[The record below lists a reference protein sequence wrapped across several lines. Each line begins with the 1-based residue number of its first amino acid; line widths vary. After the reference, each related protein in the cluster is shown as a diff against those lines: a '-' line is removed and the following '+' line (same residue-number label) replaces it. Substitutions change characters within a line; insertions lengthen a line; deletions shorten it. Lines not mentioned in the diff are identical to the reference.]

1 MTRIQF
7 KDVDPVPWW
16 LLPAQGHSWAGEV
29 CCFSSFFHQHRE
41 VQRCDPVLFE
51 CQIQNIWWQ
60 WQLCVT
66 RRRDL
71 FSLSLHICFSQL
83 FFQYTQFCFSL
94 FLLLLCSSAL
104 ILFWVLLFLL
114 TYGGYMIH
122 HWVQPCPLNKQK
134 IPYVLEGGI
143 SYRPF
148 SLSLSFSL
156 SQLKLYFWTAVT
168 MRHCKL
174 KTTTWALSS
183 EALSGPD
190 TRHGGEISSAL
201 KL

>member
-7 KDVDPVPWW
+7 KGIHPVPCW
-16 LLPAQGHSWAGEV
+16 LLPTQGHSSRGQAWF
-29 CCFSSFFHQHRE
+29 FSSFFHQHKEFKRGG
-41 VQRCDPVLFE
+41 PVLCE
-51 CQIQNIWWQ
+51 CHIQNIWWQ
-60 WQLCVT
+60 WQLSVT

-71 FSLSLHICFSQL
+71 FSLSWHVYTLPVL
-83 FFQYTQFCFSL
+83 FPIYPVLLSL
-94 FLLLLCSSAL
+94 FLLFLCSSAL
-104 ILFWVLLFLL
+104 ILLWFLLLLL
-114 TYGGYMIH
+114 TYGGSMIH

-134 IPYVLEGGI
+134 IPYILEEGI
-143 SYRPF
+143 SYRLF
-148 SLSLSFSL
+148 SLSLSFNL

-183 EALSGPD
+183 EALSGAD
-190 TRHGGEISSAL
+190 TRHGGEIRSAL